1 MISSAY
7 YERKEINIRYFT
19 RFVHNRNHYYLKH
32 TTVLDDITECILF
45 RMKRTVEYLHE
56 VIAHFEQT
64 THAYRSF
71 SQESAK
77 ITRFAYLGRASDLK
91 TKNRFQ
97 WSTHVSEGM
106 KKLVLNQNGLVSRMR
121 AEEYYLTTTCLQGLA
136 KIAKKHEEA
145 YRKNGK
151 WAMEFKQKFCDFEEK
166 IIDEIK

>member
-1 MISSAY
+1 
-7 YERKEINIRYFT
+7 
-19 RFVHNRNHYYLKH
+19 
-32 TTVLDDITECILF
+32 
-45 RMKRTVEYLHE
+45 
-56 VIAHFEQT
+56 
-64 THAYRSF
+64 
-71 SQESAK
+71 
-77 ITRFAYLGRASDLK
+77 
-91 TKNRFQ
+91 
-97 WSTHVSEGM
+97 M